1 MIIQNTMQIITIATQ
16 MKMKFE
22 KEHFDELE
30 KIRIY
35 MEYHPEVFTEDLME
49 YLTDSYLNYNTVR
62 NRIKTLYPSIVSD
75 LVKNKQIHVIPDNYE
90 TLFKEKSEQ

>member
-1 MIIQNTMQIITIATQ
+1 MPTITIATQ

-22 KEHFDELE
+22 KGHFDKLE

-49 YLTDSYLNYNTVR
+49 YLADTYLNYNTVR
-62 NRIKTLYPSIVSD
+62 N
-75 LVKNKQIHVIPDNYE
+75 
-90 TLFKEKSEQ
+90 

>member
-1 MIIQNTMQIITIATQ
+1 MIILNTMPTITIVTQ

-22 KEHFDELE
+22 KGYFDELE

-35 MEYHPEVFTEDLME
+35 MEYHPEVFTADLME
-49 YLTDSYLNYNTVR
+49 YLADTYLNYNTVR

-75 LVKNKQIHVIPDNYE
+75 LVKNKQIHVIPDDYE
-90 TLFKEKSEQ
+90 KLFKEKNEQ

>member
-1 MIIQNTMQIITIATQ
+1 

-22 KEHFDELE
+22 KGHFDELE

-49 YLTDSYLNYNTVR
+49 YLADTYLNYNTVR
-62 NRIKTLYPSIVSD
+62 NRIKALYPSIVSD
-75 LVKNKQIHVIPDNYE
+75 LVKNKQIHVIPDDYE
-90 TLFKEKSEQ
+90 KLFKEKNEQ